1 MKKEKKDLGDHI
13 LGSTFSGSDEA
24 CNSKLPSKCE
34 ESLEVFP
41 AALLNPTSPYYYEIV
56 S

>member
-1 MKKEKKDLGDHI
+1 MKKEKKKSGRSYF
-13 LGSTFSGSDEA
+13 GVNFSRSDEA

-41 AALLNPTSPYYYEIV
+41 AALLNPPSPYYSNIV